1 MATATTAKTTAAAKS
16 DEFVD
21 TAFSNASKAAS
32 EAPEPVREIAERSVQ
47 QAKEGY
53 ARFKAAAEETSDA
66 FEDAYAT
73 ATKGYKELGRK
84 SVEVTRSNINAH
96 FDFLQALLGAK
107 SVTQAVELQTSYA
120 RQQFEVFGGQA
131 KELSTLAQKA
141 ATDGAKPFQDLASK
155 GVRFAQA

>member
-1 MATATTAKTTAAAKS
+1 MATSSNTKAVAAKS

-21 TAFSNASKAAS
+21 TAFANASKAAG
-32 EAPEPVREIAERSVQ
+32 EVPAPVREIAEKTVA

-84 SVEVTRSNINAH
+84 SVEVTRSNVNAH
-96 FDFLQALLGAK
+96 FDFLQALIGAK
-107 SVTQAVELQTSYA
+107 SVTQAIELQTSYA
-120 RQQFEVFGGQA
+120 KQQFEVAGGQV

-141 ATDGAKPFQDLASK
+141 VTEGSKPFQDLAAK
-155 GVRFAQA
+155 GAQYVQAK